1 LRFRTVAKTRGSDI
15 EAKATA
21 VKTDRKI
28 IVFIATSADGYIAR
42 PDGNVDWLNRP
53 QPADDYGMGAFYK
66 SIDTVIWG
74 RKTYEP
80 LLQKFLARKTK
91 ATTRPKKPKAQTSRF
106 RIKNYIFSHHPPET
120 FPPGVEF
127 VKEPIKEFAKR
138 LRSEAGKDIWMMGGA
153 GIIGSFLD
161 EGEIDEFII
170 HVIPIFIGDGI
181 PLVQPR
187 HRSIPL
193 ELLSVKSWPDGVV
206 RLHYAVSPQLAQQPV
221 RMKAPRSKNNKKP
234 QH

>member
-1 LRFRTVAKTRGSDI
+1 MKS
-15 EAKATA
+15 
-21 VKTDRKI
+21 RKI
-28 IVFIATSADGYIAR
+28 IVYIATSADGYIAR
-42 PDGNVDWLNRP
+42 PDGNVAWLNRP
-53 QPADDYGMGAFYK
+53 QPADGYGMDAFFK
-66 SIDTVIWG
+66 SIDAVIWG

-80 LLQKFLARKTK
+80 LLQKFAARKTK
-91 ATTRPKKPKAQTSRF
+91 STGRSQKPKARKSRS

-120 FPPGVEF
+120 FPLNAEF

-138 LRSEAGKDIWMMGGA
+138 LRSEAGQDIWMMGGA

-170 HVIPIFIGDGI
+170 HVMPIFIGEGI

-187 HRSIPL
+187 HRSTPL
-193 ELLSVKSWPDGVV
+193 ELLSMKSWPDGVV
-206 RLHYAVSPQLAQQPV
+206 RLHYAVSPQRERRPGPN
-221 RMKAPRSKNNKKP
+221 KTPRTKKNKKP

>member
-1 LRFRTVAKTRGSDI
+1 MMK
-15 EAKATA
+15 E
-21 VKTDRKI
+21 RKI
-28 IVFIATSADGYIAR
+28 IVYIATSADGYIAR

-53 QPADDYGMGAFYK
+53 RPADDYGMGAFYK
-66 SIDTVIWG
+66 SIDAIIWG

-80 LLQKFLARKTK
+80 LLQKFAAAKTK
-91 ATTRPKKPKAQTSRF
+91 ATARSKKPKAQSSGS
-106 RIKNYIFSHHPPET
+106 RIKNYIFSRQPPET
-120 FPPGVEF
+120 FPPGAEF
-127 VKEPIKEFAKR
+127 VREPIKEFTRR
-138 LRSEAGKDIWMMGGA
+138 LHSEAGKDIWMMGGA

-161 EGEIDEFII
+161 EGEIDEFMI

-193 ELLSVKSWPDGVV
+193 KLLSMKSWPDGVV
-206 RLHYAVSPQLAQQPV
+206 LLHYAVRTQPE
-221 RMKAPRSKNNKKP
+221 SKSASKKDGRAKTNKKR

>member
-1 LRFRTVAKTRGSDI
+1 MKNGRR
-15 EAKATA
+15 
-21 VKTDRKI
+21 I
-28 IVFIATSADGYIAR
+28 IVYIATSTDGYIAR
-42 PDGNVDWLNRP
+42 HDGNVDWLNRP
-53 QPADDYGMGAFYK
+53 RQSDDYGMDAFLK

-80 LLQKFLARKTK
+80 LLQKFAARKTK
-91 ATTRPKKPKAQTSRF
+91 ATARSKKPRAKTSRS
-106 RIKNYIFSHHPPET
+106 RIKNYIFSRQPPET

-127 VKEPIKEFAKR
+127 VTEPIKTFTKR
-138 LRSEAGKDIWMMGGA
+138 LRSETGKDIWMMGGA

-193 ELLSVKSWPDGVV
+193 ELLSTKSWPDGVV
-206 RLHYAVSPQLAQQPV
+206 RLHYAVQPQSASRTV
-221 RMKAPRSKNNKKP
+221 SKRARRVKNNKKP
-234 QH
+234 SENG

>member
-1 LRFRTVAKTRGSDI
+1 VTH
-15 EAKATA
+15 
-21 VKTDRKI
+21 DRKI
-28 IVFIATSADGYIAR
+28 IVYIATSADGYIAR
-42 PDGNVDWLNRP
+42 PDGNVDWLNQPRP
-53 QPADDYGMGAFYK
+53 PDDYGMDAFYK

-80 LLQKFLARKTK
+80 LLQKFAARKTK
-91 ATTRPKKPKAQTSRF
+91 ATARSKKPRPKTSRSKI
-106 RIKNYIFSHHPPET
+106 RNCIFSRKPPEV

-127 VKEPIKEFAKR
+127 ITEPIKQFAQG
-138 LRSEAGKDIWMMGGA
+138 LRSESGKDIWMMGGA

-170 HVIPIFIGDGI
+170 HVMPILIGEGI

-187 HRSIPL
+187 HRNVPL
-193 ELLSVKSWPDGVV
+193 ELLSTKAWPNGVA
-206 RLHYAVSPQLAQQPV
+206 RLHYRVATKTRAAAIRKKTPQV
-221 RMKAPRSKNNKKP
+221 RKNKKL